1 VSGDSTA
8 VQLIAMLGELDSRR
22 LYLAEGY
29 SSLFTY
35 CTQCLRLS
43 EHAAYGGI
51 GCGYLYSMRS
61 RRRSR

>member
-22 LYLAEGY
+22 LYRAEGY

-35 CTQCLRLS
+35 CRTSGAVSFRL
-43 EHAAYGGI
+43 ARVFA
-51 GCGYLYSMRS
+51 MT
-61 RRRSR
+61 